1 MIRCRAEQDKINAEI
16 DRRLLEFQSP
26 KEIALTIST
35 SLTNAVARSRALGLE
50 LHRITPAERDLLLLR
65 RAQAKEQKP

>member
-1 MIRCRAEQDKINAEI
+1 MTRCRAEQDKINAEI

-35 SLTNAVARSRALGLE
+35 SLTNAVARSRSLGLE

-65 RAQAKEQKP
+65 RVQAKEAKP